1 VIDYFASDVHVSPE
15 RPHVTARFLRFLAK
29 VEENGNR
36 LFLLGD
42 IFDFWVGPKQRRLGY
57 VRPLLDR
64 LSRMDAAGIEMH
76 YIAGNRDFNFRRNG
90 TPIPEDLTVLSA
102 GKRIHL
108 SHGDLL
114 CTADRKYRQARRMIR
129 SRPVRALLTHMP
141 LRASSFFSEGYRR
154 LSQRMVARKARRE
167 KAIDFA
173 SVRAHLLDG
182 HDVVLCGHVHR
193 AARYEVAVPGGR
205 TGEFIT
211 LGDWQRTGTYLV
223 SRGGSLH
230 LRKFP

>member
-1 VIDYFASDVHVSPE
+1 MIDYFASDVHVSPE
-15 RPHVTARFLRFLAK
+15 RPHITARFLRFLDR
-29 VEENGNR
+29 VMEDGNR

-57 VRPLLDR
+57 VRPVLDR
-64 LSRMDAAGIEMH
+64 LRELEEAGIEVQ
-76 YIAGNRDFNFRRNG
+76 YVAGNRDFNFRCNG
-90 TPIPEDLTVLSA
+90 TPIPDELTVESA
-102 GKRIHL
+102 GKRLYL

-114 CTADRKYRQARRMIR
+114 CTADRSYRQARKMIR
-129 SRPVRALLTHMP
+129 SRPVLAVLTHMP
-141 LRASSFFSEGYRR
+141 LGASSFMSEGYRR
-154 LSQRMVARKARRE
+154 LSQRIVARKPRRE

-173 SVRAHLLDG
+173 SVRAHLLKD

-193 AARYEVAVPGGR
+193 AARYEVTLPGGR

-211 LGDWQRTGTYLV
+211 LGDWQRAGIYLV
-223 SRGGSLH
+223 ARDGRLH